1 MTFYK
6 FIIHSI
12 IIRVKTNLSMDIIL
26 PGFSE
31 RIKLLRKE
39 KNLKQKDMA
48 ALLECTERHYQKIEY
63 GQINL
68 PSLDLLFLADYFGV
82 STDYLLG
89 RTEKREVNR

>member
-1 MTFYK
+1 ME
-6 FIIHSI
+6 
-12 IIRVKTNLSMDIIL
+12 IIL

-31 RIKLLRKE
+31 RIKVLRKE
-39 KNLKQKDMA
+39 RKLKQKDMA

-89 RTEKREVNR
+89 RTENREINR